1 MPSGSWSRQEVEAT
15 VQDYLD
21 MLATEIRGEPFNKA
35 AHNRTLRRK
44 LNGRSRGAVERK
56 HQNISAVLIDLDR
69 PYINGYKPLGNIQ
82 GMLREIVPEHLAE
95 LDDLVAADVAAPQD
109 RAVVDDVL
117 EIMVEPPAPT
127 QASADGSRY
136 AVRDIVG
143 VRDRVDPIDY
153 LRREA
158 LNRTLGD
165 AGEDLVMEFERVR
178 LRNAGEERLAEKVEQ
193 VSKTVG
199 DQAGFDIRSYDADG
213 RDRFIEVKTTRYG
226 KYTPF
231 YISAGEVRFS
241 GAHADAYHLYRLFEF
256 RRAPRLFVLP
266 GDVRGHARLQPTNY
280 RAHL

>member
-1 MPSGSWSRQEVEAT
+1 
-15 VQDYLD
+15 

-56 HQNISAVLIDLDR
+56 HQNISAVLIELGR
-69 PYINGYKPLGNIQ
+69 PYINGYKPLGNVQ
-82 GMLREIVPEHLAE
+82 RMLREILPEYLAE
-95 LDDLVAADVAAPQD
+95 LDDLVAADVRAPQD

-117 EIMVEPPAPT
+117 QIMVEPPEPT
-127 QASADGSRY
+127 QASAGVSRY
-136 AVRDIVG
+136 AVRDIDA
-143 VRDRVDPIDY
+143 VRDRAGPIDH
-153 LRREA
+153 LHREA
-158 LNRTLGD
+158 LNRALGD
-165 AGEDLVMEFERVR
+165 AGEDLVMEFERAR
-178 LRNAGEERLAEKVEQ
+178 LRNVGEKRLAEKVEQ

-199 DQAGFDIRSYDADG
+199 DQAGFDIRSYDANG

-241 GAHADAYHLYRLFEF
+241 GTHADAYHLYRLFEF
-256 RRAPRLFVLP
+256 RRSPRFFVLP
-266 GDVRGHARLQPTNY
+266 GEVGRHVRLQPTNY